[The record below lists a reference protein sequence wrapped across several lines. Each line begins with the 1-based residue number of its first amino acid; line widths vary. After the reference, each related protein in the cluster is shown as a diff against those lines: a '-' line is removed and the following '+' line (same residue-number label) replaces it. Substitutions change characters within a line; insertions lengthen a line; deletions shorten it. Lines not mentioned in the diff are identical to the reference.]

1 IPFHPLCYSNVTPSQ
16 GHLRSPEDTRTGT
29 SRKARSGRG
38 HTDAR
43 GGGRGVGEGTVILL
57 LILAAGLLGGNELV
71 SVSAAV
77 LLLLRASGW
86 GHAFR
91 FLAEHGWDLG
101 VIFLLLGRLLPLGP
115 GRLGPA
121 APAASLAKPAGLI
134 AVAVGTLAAYL
145 AAQGVA

>member
-1 IPFHPLCYSNVTPSQ
+1 TARATRPFNSYPHDPPQSGNAPVLLTHIQ

-77 LLLLRASGW
+77 LLLLRASGL

-91 FLAEHGWDLG
+91 FLEEHGLDLG
-101 VIFLLLGRLLPLGP
+101 I
-115 GRLGPA
+115 
-121 APAASLAKPAGLI
+121 
-134 AVAVGTLAAYL
+134 
-145 AAQGVA
+145 

>member
-1 IPFHPLCYSNVTPSQ
+1 HPLCYSNVTPSQ

-77 LLLLRASGW
+77 LLLLRASGD
-86 GHAFR
+86 R
-91 FLAEHGWDLG
+91 
-101 VIFLLLGRLLPLGP
+101 
-115 GRLGPA
+115 
-121 APAASLAKPAGLI
+121 
-134 AVAVGTLAAYL
+134 VGKECRAWWPREDDEKNERQRNERERESVTHESVE
-145 AAQGVA
+145 QWC